1 LRAWWNNRQVRELPP
16 YLRTTVAVDKLNWS
30 GDTPQKV
37 TPSPGMSF

>member
-1 LRAWWNNRQVRELPP
+1 VSRLHGGGTYRR
-16 YLRTTVAVDKLNWS
+16 TVAVDKLNWS